1 MMTRA
6 FLWIAALLLSST
18 ALAAVPADCWL
29 MRKHGQERE
38 SQACF
43 EQLTRSNDEAVRA
56 EGFWGLE
63 EWDRANEQFRLAA
76 QSTSRQAI
84 VKVRWGMLLHERFN
98 NKAAAGLFREA
109 LEQDATNVD
118 AYLGLA
124 IVSTDSFDG
133 KAMFYINKALEL
145 DPKRARAHELAAS
158 IALENDD
165 RTLAA
170 SEADKAIAVES
181 DALDAMSVKAAI
193 ELINER
199 SPDLWIAKVQSVNP
213 HYGLAYAHIAH
224 HLELHYRHDDA
235 VSYYRKAVVVEPRLW
250 SAHSDLGI
258 ALMRLGQQD
267 EAKKELELSYDNGYR
282 DAATVNSLRLLDSYK
297 NYITVRD
304 ETTILLLKKTEADIL
319 RPYLQDEL
327 HRIITTYNSK
337 YAMKLPGPVQVEVYP
352 NHEDFA
358 VRTMG
363 MPGLGA
369 LGVTF
374 GEVIAIDSPS
384 ARKPG
389 DFNWGATLW
398 HEMSHAYI
406 LTATKN
412 HVPRWFTE
420 GLAVHEE
427 GERSAEW
434 SNRATPEVLIA
445 IREKKLLPILK
456 LDRGFVYPEYPS
468 QVVVSY
474 FQAGSICDFVKEK
487 WGEPTL
493 LEMVHSYA
501 NLHTTEEVVEH
512 DLGLAP
518 EEFDKQYL
526 TWVNKK
532 YDSQA
537 NHFDEWREKLKTIV
551 AESRAKQWDI
561 VVKEGNGALVLYP
574 EYVGDSSVYEFLAEA
589 YQAQNNTKAETEIL
603 ASYERM
609 GGQTPAMLKRLAV
622 LEEQG
627 GDKSGAI
634 ETLSRINYI
643 YPVNDADLHR
653 HLGDLLYD
661 QKTYNQAAREYASAV
676 ASHPVDKAG
685 AEYLLAKAL
694 LADGRKAEAEES
706 VLAALEIAPGYGP
719 AQKLLLELH
728 QTPEK

>member
-1 MMTRA
+1 MTP
-6 FLWIAALLLSST
+6 IAHLTATLLCVST
-18 ALAAVPADCWL
+18 AAYAVGPADCWQ

-38 SQACF
+38 AQSCF
-43 EQLTRSNDEAVRA
+43 EQLTRSSQEAFRA
-56 EGFWGLE
+56 EGFWGLQD
-63 EWDRANEQFRLAA
+63 WDRANEQFRLAA
-76 QSTSRQAI
+76 QSPTSKASA
-84 VKVRWGMLLHERFN
+84 KVRWGMLLHERFN
-98 NKAAAGLFREA
+98 NKEAADLFREA
-109 LEQDATNVD
+109 LTQDPANVD
-118 AYLGLA
+118 AYIGLA
-124 IVSTDSFDG
+124 IISTDNFDG
-133 KAMFYINKALEL
+133 KAMFYTSKAMEL
-145 DPKRARAHELAAS
+145 GPKRAQVHELAAS

-165 RTLAA
+165 RDLAA
-170 SEADKAIAVES
+170 SEADKALAIES
-181 DALDAMSVKAAI
+181 DALDAMSVRAAL
-193 ELINER
+193 ELINEH
-199 SPDLWIAKVQSVNP
+199 SPDTWIAKINSINP
-213 HYGLAYAHIAH
+213 RYGLAYTHVAHQ
-224 HLELHYRHDDA
+224 LELHYRHADA
-235 VSYYRKAVVVEPRLW
+235 VTYYRKAVAVDPQLW
-250 SAHSDLGI
+250 AAHSDLGI
-258 ALMRLGQQD
+258 ALMRLGQQE
-267 EAKKELELSYDNGYR
+267 EAQKELELSYTNGYR

-297 NYITVRD
+297 NYVTVRD
-304 ETTILLLKKTEADIL
+304 DSTILLLKKNEADIL

-327 HRIITTYNSK
+327 HQIITTYNRK

-352 NHEDFA
+352 DHEDFA

-389 DFNWGATLW
+389 DFNWAATLW
-398 HEMSHAYI
+398 HEMSHSYV

-412 HVPRWFTE
+412 RVPRWFTE

-474 FQAGSICDFVKEK
+474 FQAGSICDFIRER
-487 WGEPTL
+487 WGEPKL
-493 LEMVHSYA
+493 LEIVHSYA
-501 NLHTTEEVVEH
+501 NAQATHDVVKHNLSLES
-512 DLGLAP
+512 

-526 TWVNKK
+526 AWIDKK
-532 YDSQA
+532 YGSQA
-537 NHFDEWREKLKTIV
+537 SHFDEWREKLKLV
-551 AESRAKQWDI
+551 AAASHDKKWDAVI
-561 VVKEGNGALVLYP
+561 REGNAALVLYP
-574 EYVGDSSVYEFLAEA
+574 QYVGESSVYEFLAEA
-589 YQAQNNTKAETEIL
+589 YRAKNNAKSEAEIL
-603 ASYERM
+603 TAYKHA
-609 GGQTPAMLKRLAV
+609 GGEEPAILKRLAIV
-622 LEEQG
+622 DEQV
-627 GDKSGAI
+627 GDPSGAI
-634 ETLSRINYI
+634 DALSKINYI

-653 HLGDLLYD
+653 HLGDLLYS
-661 QKTYNQAAREYASAV
+661 QKEYRQSAREYSSAV

-706 VLAALEIAPGYGP
+706 VLAALEVAPGYGP

>member
-1 MMTRA
+1 
-6 FLWIAALLLSST
+6 
-18 ALAAVPADCWL
+18 

-43 EQLTRSNDEAVRA
+43 EQLTRSSDEATRA

-76 QSTSRQAI
+76 QSATNRPA

-98 NKAAAGLFREA
+98 NKDAADLFREA
-109 LEQDATNVD
+109 LAQDATNVD

-124 IVSTDSFDG
+124 ILSIDNFDG

-145 DPKRARAHELAAS
+145 DTKRARAHELAAS
-158 IALENDD
+158 VALENDD
-165 RTLAA
+165 RTRAT
-170 SEADKAIAVES
+170 SEADKALAIES
-181 DALDAMSVKAAI
+181 DALDAISIRAAI
-193 ELINER
+193 ELLNEH
-199 SPDLWIAKVQSVNP
+199 SPDGWLAKVQSVNP
-213 HYGLAYAHIAH
+213 HYGLAYVQIAH
-224 HLELHYRHDDA
+224 QLDLHYRHDDA
-235 VSYYRKAVVVEPRLW
+235 VNYYRKAVTVEPRLW

-267 EAKKELELSYDNGYR
+267 EARKELELSYDNGYR

-297 NYITVRD
+297 NYVTVRD
-304 ETTILLLKKTEADIL
+304 NTSIVLLKKTEADLL

-327 HRIITTYNSK
+327 HQIVATYNRK

-352 NHEDFA
+352 DHEDFA

-374 GEVIAIDSPS
+374 GEAIAIDSPS
-384 ARKPG
+384 ARRPG

-398 HEMSHAYI
+398 HEMSHAYV

-427 GERSAEW
+427 GERSPEW
-434 SNRATPEVLIA
+434 SNRATPEVLMA
-445 IREKKLLPILK
+445 IREKKLLPVLE

-474 FQAGSICDFVKEK
+474 FQAGSICDFVKER
-487 WGEPTL
+487 WGEPKL

-501 NLHTTEEVVEH
+501 SLHTTSDVIKH
-512 DLGLAP
+512 DLESSPA
-518 EEFDKQYL
+518 EFDQQYL
-526 TWVNKK
+526 TWIDKK
-532 YDSQA
+532 YGPQA
-537 NHFDEWREKLKTIV
+537 EHFDQWREKLKTV
-551 AESRAKQWDI
+551 ASALRDKRWDVLI
-561 VVKEGNGALVLYP
+561 KEGNAALTLYP
-574 EYVGDSSVYEFLAEA
+574 EYVHDGNAYEFLAEA
-589 YQAQNNTKAETEIL
+589 YRAQNNAKAEIETL
-603 ASYERM
+603 TSYEHM
-609 GGQTPAMLKRLAV
+609 GGQAPAMLKRLAA
-622 LEEQG
+622 LEEQSG
-627 GDKSGAI
+627 NTSGAI
-634 ETLSRINYI
+634 ETLAKINYI
-643 YPVNDADLHR
+643 YPVNDPDLHR
-653 HLGDLLYD
+653 HLGDLFYD
-661 QKTYNQAAREYASAV
+661 QKTYGLAAREYSAAV

-685 AEYLLAKAL
+685 TEYLLAKAL

-706 VLAALEIAPGYGP
+706 VLAALEIAPSYGP

-728 QTPEK
+728 QPSEK

>member
-1 MMTRA
+1 VKHVGH
-6 FLWIAALLLSST
+6 LIATMLLSST
-18 ALAAVPADCWL
+18 ALAVVPADCWR

-43 EQLTRSNDEAVRA
+43 EQLTRSNEEAVRA

-63 EWDRANEQFRLAA
+63 EWDRANEQFRLATRA
-76 QSTSRQAI
+76 ANGKPI

-98 NKAAAGLFREA
+98 NKDATDLFREA
-109 LEQDATNVD
+109 LAQDPSNVD

-124 IVSTDSFDG
+124 IVSSDSFDG
-133 KAMFYINKALEL
+133 KAMFYIGKALEL
-145 DPKRARAHELAAS
+145 DPKNTKAHELAAS
-158 IALENDD
+158 VALENDD

-170 SEADKAIAVES
+170 TEADKALALDG
-181 DALDAMSVKAAI
+181 DALDAMAVHAAI
-193 ELINER
+193 ELIDER
-199 SPDLWIAKVQSVNP
+199 SPDLWLGKLQSMNP
-213 HYGLAYAHIAH
+213 HYGLAYAQIAH
-224 HLELHYRHDDA
+224 HLELHYRQDDA
-235 VSYYRKAVVVEPRLW
+235 VAYYRKAIAADPHLW

-258 ALMRLGQQD
+258 GLMRLGQQE
-267 EAKKELELSYDNGYR
+267 EAQKELELSYNNGYR

-297 NYITVRD
+297 NYVTIRD
-304 ETTILLLKKTEADIL
+304 ESTVLRLKKTESDLL

-327 HRIITTYNSK
+327 HRIILTYNQK

-352 NHEDFA
+352 DHEDFA

-374 GEVIAIDSPS
+374 GEVIAMDSPS
-384 ARKPG
+384 ARRPG

-398 HEMSHAYI
+398 HEMSHVYV

-434 SNRATPEVLIA
+434 RNRATPEVLIA

-456 LDRGFVYPEYPS
+456 LDKGFVYPEYPS

-487 WGEPTL
+487 WGESKL

-501 NLHTTEEVVEH
+501 RLQATPEVIKQNL
-512 DLGLAP
+512 GIAP
-518 EEFDKQYL
+518 EEFDKLYVGWIDQHFGP
-526 TWVNKK
+526 
-532 YDSQA
+532 QA
-537 NHFDEWREKLKTIV
+537 SHFDEWREKLKGIATT
-551 AESRAKQWDI
+551 ARDRQWDAVI
-561 VVKEGNGALVLYP
+561 KEASAVLALYP
-574 EYVGDSSVYEFLAEA
+574 EYVGDDSVYEFLADAYRAKNNPENEA
-589 YQAQNNTKAETEIL
+589 RTLTA
-603 ASYERM
+603 YEHA
-609 GGQTPAMLKRLAV
+609 GGQDPRILKRLAA

-627 GDKSGAI
+627 GNRVAAG

-643 YPVNDADLHR
+643 YPVNDSDLHR
-653 HLGDLLYD
+653 HLGDLLYEE
-661 QKTYNQAAREYASAV
+661 KLYAQAAREYTSAV
-676 ASHPVDKAG
+676 VSHPVDKAG
-685 AEYLLAKAL
+685 AEFLLAKAL
-694 LADGRKAEAEES
+694 LADGRRSEAEES
-706 VLAALEIAPGYGP
+706 VLAALEIAPGYVP

-728 QTPEK
+728 QSTEK

>member
-1 MMTRA
+1 VKQVGH
-6 FLWIAALLLSST
+6 FIAILLLSST
-18 ALAAVPADCWL
+18 ALAVVPADCWRL
-29 MRKHGQERE
+29 RKHGQERE
-38 SQACF
+38 SQSCF
-43 EQLTRSNDEAVRA
+43 EQLTRSNEEAVRA

-63 EWDRANEQFRLAA
+63 EWDRANEQFRLAVHA
-76 QSTSRQAI
+76 ANGKPI
-84 VKVRWGMLLHERFN
+84 VKVRWGMLLLERFN
-98 NKAAAGLFREA
+98 NKDAADLFREA
-109 LEQDATNVD
+109 LAQDPSNVD

-124 IVSTDSFDG
+124 MVSSDSFDG
-133 KAMFYINKALEL
+133 KAMFYISKALEL
-145 DPKRARAHELAAS
+145 DPKRTKAHELAAS
-158 IALENDD
+158 VALENDD
-165 RTLAA
+165 RDLAA
-170 SEADKAIAVES
+170 TEADKALALDS
-181 DALDAMSVKAAI
+181 DALDAMAVRAAI

-199 SPDLWIAKVQSVNP
+199 PPDLWLGKVQSINP
-213 HYGLAYAHIAH
+213 HYGLAYSHIAH
-224 HLELHYRHDDA
+224 HLELHYRQDDA
-235 VSYYRKAVVVEPRLW
+235 VAYYRKAVAVDPRLW

-258 ALMRLGQQD
+258 GLMRLGQQE
-267 EAKKELELSYDNGYR
+267 EAQKELEVSYNNGYR

-297 NYITVRD
+297 NYVTVRD
-304 ETTILLLKKTEADIL
+304 ETTVLKLKKTESDLL

-327 HRIITTYNSK
+327 HRIIVTYNQK

-352 NHEDFA
+352 DHEDFA

-398 HEMSHAYI
+398 HEMSHVYV

-434 SNRATPEVLIA
+434 RNRATPEVLIA
-445 IREKKLLPILK
+445 IREKKLLSILK

-487 WGEPTL
+487 WGESKL

-501 NLHTTEEVVEH
+501 ELQATPEVIKH
-512 DLGLAP
+512 DLGISP

-526 TWVNKK
+526 VWIDRTFGPEA
-532 YDSQA
+532 S
-537 NHFDEWREKLKTIV
+537 HFDEWREKLKAI
-551 AESRAKQWDI
+551 AIAAQDRQWERVI
-561 VVKEGNGALVLYP
+561 QEGTKALALYP
-574 EYVGDSSVYEFLAEA
+574 QYVGDGSVYEYLADAYRAKNNPEAEA
-589 YQAQNNTKAETEIL
+589 KVLTA
-603 ASYERM
+603 YEHA
-609 GGQTPAMLKRLAV
+609 GGQDPVILKRLAV

-627 GDKSGAI
+627 GNKTGAA

-653 HLGDLLYD
+653 HLGDLLYE
-661 QKTYNQAAREYASAV
+661 QKLYGQAAREYTSAV
-676 ASHPVDKAG
+676 VSHPVDKAG
-685 AEYLLAKAL
+685 AEFLLAKAL
-694 LADGRKAEAEES
+694 LADGRRSEAEES
-706 VLAALEIAPGYGP
+706 VLAALEIAPGYVP

-728 QTPEK
+728 QSTEK